1 VFFVLKIL
9 FFSNRPGKV
18 VGIRRNGTNNKNID
32 DTFQNKIIFFSRHF
46 FVKKNITQR
55 FCTFAHWEQQETD
68 RGNQRHEEGRCH
80 SKEPSNLKQ
89 ANYTS

>member
-46 FVKKNITQR
+46 FVKKTSLSVFVLLHTGNNKRLTGETRDTRRDVATQKNR
-55 FCTFAHWEQQETD
+55 
-68 RGNQRHEEGRCH
+68 
-80 SKEPSNLKQ
+80 LI
-89 ANYTS
+89 